1 VIFCRGE
8 SSCIL
13 CILLSSSSY
22 PTRSIIAHTTCMWFS
37 FFLQGRDMHCERMRA
52 PREIHKSIVVY
63 HGWICGDEL
72 AWFRSKHLAAN
83 RWGACVPRA
92 RKPKKRNLHERATWN
107 KSRTVGCRKF
117 LPLLPSPSTGERP
130 NLLERPNRRV
140 FFTHRSG
147 WSLHYR
153 VLRITTSALKQRR
166 RRVPRAEFS
175 VATRESWLK
184 KNLWRVLFG
193 RI

>member
-1 VIFCRGE
+1 MPKVF
-8 SSCIL
+8 
-13 CILLSSSSY
+13 
-22 PTRSIIAHTTCMWFS
+22 AF
-37 FFLQGRDMHCERMRA
+37 
-52 PREIHKSIVVY
+52 
-63 HGWICGDEL
+63 
-72 AWFRSKHLAAN
+72 AAFTVD
-83 RWGACVPRA
+83 G
-92 RKPKKRNLHERATWN
+92 RATEPAGV
-107 KSRTVGCRKF
+107 S
-117 LPLLPSPSTGERP
+117 
-130 NLLERPNRRV
+130 
-140 FFTHRSG
+140 FTHRSG